1 MARKSNEG
9 VKVSYTRGSK
19 AKSVV
24 RILLDRTG
32 RTRGGYASDYNYV
45 RRVAEFGNETGFI
58 TGKQMAILGRMYN
71 RVVGNGQPRSWTRL

>member
-1 MARKSNEG
+1 MARKSNED
-9 VKVSYTRGSK
+9 VKVSYAPGTK

-58 TGKQMAILGRMYN
+58 TGKQMSILGRMYN
-71 RVVGNGQPRSWTRL
+71 RVVGNGQPRSWNRL